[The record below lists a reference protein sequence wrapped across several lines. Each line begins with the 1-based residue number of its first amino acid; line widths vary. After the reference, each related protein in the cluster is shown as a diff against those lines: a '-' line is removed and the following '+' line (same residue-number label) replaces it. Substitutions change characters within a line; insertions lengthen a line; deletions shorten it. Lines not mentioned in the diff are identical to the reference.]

1 MTLQRGFQDTR
12 LPSGELVHEVKL
24 LSNAQAA

>member
-1 MTLQRGFQDTR
+1 MTVQRGFYDSS